1 MVLLASALPQVVR
14 QLERHPQALRMK
26 KMLVCAWQDKWEND
40 SKSLQAI
47 DTQHL
52 IQSALQKHPTIESL
66 SECLNRIAS
75 TLNKKQEYQAIANA
89 IVLHLGK
96 LYGDSDEATQAF
108 TAPPSHITIARYTE
122 SESPSDGTYVGQPQA
137 SEVRTGYNPF
147 DLRLEVMRYTNP
159 LRVKILLYA
168 ASEHKTTLD
177 ADDWANLKTKDL
189 DTLLYALYADCQ
201 TFQQMETY
209 LCAAADSLEERS
221 ECNQA
226 AGAILQCMKR
236 FYTEWEPGLQDAVC
250 VARAKAETNE
260 LNAPSLITRI
270 IADSATASTNNT
282 STRQVLPS
290 EA

>member
-1 MVLLASALPQVVR
+1 MVLLASALPQVVQ

-47 DTQHL
+47 DTQNL
-52 IQSALQKHPTIESL
+52 IQSALQKYPTIEAL
-66 SECLNRIAS
+66 SECLTRIAS
-75 TLNKKQEYQAIANA
+75 TLNKQQEYQAIANA
-89 IVLHLGK
+89 IVIHLGK

-108 TAPPSHITIARYTE
+108 TAPPSHITIARY
-122 SESPSDGTYVGQPQA
+122 SDNGSLPNGTYVAPA
-137 SEVRTGYNPF
+137 EPSEVRTGYDPF

-189 DTLLYALYADCQ
+189 DTLLYALYAHCR
-201 TFQQMETY
+201 TFQHMEAY

-236 FYTEWEPGLQDAVC
+236 FYTEWEPGLEDAVC
-250 VARAKAETNE
+250 AARAKAEMNE
-260 LNAPSLITRI
+260 LAAPSLITRI
-270 IADSATASTNNT
+270 IADSATAATSNT